1 MSGTRL
7 STLTKRTDQLR
18 FINLYRILPLLVLLL
33 FWEVATRG
41 NPEAAFFFGSP
52 GKIAS
57 YLFTKTMDGSLPRD
71 FGITC
76 IEAILGFVLGNASG
90 TALGLGLWYSKLAT
104 AIAKPYVIALG
115 SAPIFAFAPLLIIWF
130 GTGMFSKI
138 VIASLS
144 TVFVALMQSYTGA
157 AEVSN
162 DYLRLMKTFNATQG
176 QTFRKVVAPSS
187 IVWVIS
193 AFRLN
198 VGFAILGAFIGEF
211 ISSSAG
217 LGHLILVASGL
228 FDISLVLCGII
239 LLSGL
244 AFLLYFCVGRIEA
257 PLKRLVVA
265 YL

>member
-1 MSGTRL
+1 MNRN
-7 STLTKRTDQLR
+7 RPR
-18 FINLYRILPLLVLLL
+18 FINLYRILPLLALFL
-33 FWEVATRG
+33 FWELATRR
-41 NPEAAFFFGSP
+41 NASLTFFFGSP
-52 GKIAS
+52 GKIGA
-57 YLFTKTMDGSLPRD
+57 YFIAKTMDGTLPRD
-71 FGITC
+71 IGVTFT
-76 IEAILGFVLGNASG
+76 EAALGFILGNVAG
-90 TALGLGLWYSKLAT
+90 TALGLGLWYSKLAL

-115 SAPIFAFAPLLIIWF
+115 SAPIFALAPLLIIWF
-130 GTGMFSKI
+130 GTGMFSK
-138 VIASLS
+138 VMIAALS

-157 AEVSN
+157 SEVSN
-162 DYLRLMKTFNATQG
+162 DYLRLMQTFGATQG

-211 ISSSAG
+211 VSSNAG

-228 FDISLVLCGII
+228 FDISLVLCGVI

-244 AFLLYFCVGRIEA
+244 AFVLYFFVGQLEPR
-257 PLKRLVVA
+257 LKRFVVA

>member
-1 MSGTRL
+1 MRL
-7 STLTKRTDQLR
+7 NILTKSSDRLK
-18 FINLYRILPLLVLLL
+18 FAGLYRALPLLALLL
-33 FWEVATRG
+33 FWEIATRG
-41 NPEAAFFFGSP
+41 NPARAFFFGSP
-52 GKIAS
+52 SKIAA
-57 YLFTKTMDGSLPRD
+57 YLVDKTVDGSLSRD
-71 FGITC
+71 VGVTF
-76 IEAILGFVLGNASG
+76 IEATLGFILGNILG
-90 TALGLGLWYSKLAT
+90 TAVGLGLWYSKLAL
-104 AIAKPYVIALG
+104 AIAKPYVIVLG
-115 SAPIFAFAPLLIIWF
+115 SAPIFAFAPLIIIWF
-130 GTGMFSKI
+130 GTGLFSK
-138 VIASLS
+138 VMVATLS

-157 AEVSN
+157 SEVSN
-162 DYLRLMKTFNATQG
+162 DYLRLMKTFGATQG

-228 FDISLVLCGII
+228 FDISLVLCGVI

-244 AFLLYFCVGRIEA
+244 AFVLYFFVGQLEPR
-257 PLKRLVVA
+257 LKRFVVA